1 MNGRLAGILGK
12 NQREVLPEYFRRELR
27 RSMVGKPPT
36 RAAVHGLK
44 LPVSETIPKEELT
57 SDLKRS
63 IEEKDRKRR
72 EIEEAVDS
80 HLKNWRVLYVEKIIC
95 SR

>member
-1 MNGRLAGILGK
+1 MHK
-12 NQREVLPEYFRRELR
+12 NQGGVLPEYCRRELR
-27 RSMVGKPPT
+27 RSMVAKPPT

-57 SDLKRS
+57 SDLMRG

-80 HLKNWRVLYVEKIIC
+80 HLKNWHVLYVEEIIR